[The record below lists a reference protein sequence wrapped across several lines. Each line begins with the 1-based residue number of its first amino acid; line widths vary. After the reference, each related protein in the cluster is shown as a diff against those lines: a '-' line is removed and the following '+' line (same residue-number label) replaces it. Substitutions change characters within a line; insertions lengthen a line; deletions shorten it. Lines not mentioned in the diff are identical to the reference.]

1 MILPPRHWIAAL
13 AALLCPASA
22 DAGGMLRVLAE
33 AAAEGGAA
41 WVADGALVVG
51 SPNAAGRPGSRPLES
66 HAPVVLPTDTTAWT
80 PLGAGCAGPLTA
92 ESKQGTLV
100 LKVLQSD
107 PVPATLATFLPVGL
121 APALAQLPVGVTPC
135 QAWVGDVGPAPG
147 VELVAVWQIGDI
159 LGVTVWAMP
168 APGLLPSPPAGK

>member
-1 MILPPRHWIAAL
+1 
-13 AALLCPASA
+13 
-22 DAGGMLRVLAE
+22 MLRVLAE

-51 SPNAAGRPGSRPLES
+51 SPGAEGRPGSRPLES
-66 HAPVVLPTDTTAWT
+66 HAPVVLPEDRADWI

-92 ESKQGTLV
+92 ESEEGTLI
-100 LKVLQSD
+100 LKVLQSE
-107 PVPATLATFLPVGL
+107 PVPATLATFLPVGV

-147 VELVAVWQIGDI
+147 VELVAVWQIGEI
-159 LGVTVWAMP
+159 LGVTVWAIP
-168 APGLLPSPPAGK
+168 APETFPSPPAGK